1 MYDTLRFP
9 LCGYTAQKEPSVI
22 AVFRARTKA
31 ESAVENLH
39 QAGIDVT
46 KLSIIH
52 KDKSAFFVVPD
63 IGPIMVHGPLVGW
76 LIDALTGVA
85 AADQV
90 SAFGVA
96 LYNIGIPKD
105 SSLHYE
111 HSLKA
116 NKVLVIAHGT
126 TREVIR
132 ARDILLSAN
141 SIETNVHRTGP
152 AGANRTVMA

>member
-1 MYDTLRFP
+1 M
-9 LCGYTAQKEPSVI
+9 
-22 AVFRARTKA
+22 
-31 ESAVENLH
+31 
-39 QAGIDVT
+39 
-46 KLSIIH
+46 
-52 KDKSAFFVVPD
+52 VPD

-76 LIDALTGVA
+76 LIDALAGVA
-85 AADQV
+85 AADRV

-152 AGANRTVMA
+152 AGANWAAMA